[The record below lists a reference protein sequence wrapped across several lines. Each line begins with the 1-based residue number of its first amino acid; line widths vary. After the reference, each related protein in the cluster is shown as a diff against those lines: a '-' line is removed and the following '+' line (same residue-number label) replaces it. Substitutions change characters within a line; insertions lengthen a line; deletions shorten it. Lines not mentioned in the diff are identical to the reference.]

1 MRVPP
6 TEKRGRVHTSSV
18 SVAVVNQLTLDVV
31 IDKSEVEIHYS
42 RGTGPGGQ
50 HKNKVETCVKL
61 HHIPTGIRVMNQDTR
76 SKSRN
81 EERAWDELQKRLEEQ
96 QQAANNSKTS
106 NARKSQIG
114 TGGRLKKRRTYR
126 VTDGTVQDHQTGKSI
141 RMKDWERG
149 KVEQLH

>member
-18 SVAVVNQLTLDVV
+18 SVAVVNQLTVDVS
-31 IDKSEVEIHYS
+31 IDKSEVETFYT
-42 RGTGPGGQ
+42 RGSGAGGQ
-50 HKNKVETCVKL
+50 HRNKVETCVNL

-76 SKSRN
+76 SKHRN
-81 EERAWDELQKRLEEQ
+81 EERAWDELQNRLEEQ
-96 QQAANNSKTS
+96 QQQKNHTKTS
-106 NARKSQIG
+106 KARKSQIG

-149 KVEQLH
+149 KVEKLH